1 MIQSSQ
7 LERRHT
13 SYSIW
18 EIAMPIIKKTNISQ
32 QVFSFLQENI
42 ENGTWPVGSK
52 IPSENELTKMM
63 DVSRSSVR
71 TAIQQCIALNILE
84 SQHGRGTFVKN
95 NDVRGVVNTIHTLT
109 QSDYNDILKVL
120 EFRKV
125 IESGSASLA
134 AARISKTQLDKL
146 QNILETMKKKS
157 NEPNAFVQADMQF
170 HLEISRASGNVLIK
184 SALQS
189 ILGQTLRSSQQLN
202 LLFGYKDGVYYH
214 TKILNSMRNKD
225 SNEAKMWMEEHMQ
238 HAMDQLPNIMS
249 KKQ

>member
-1 MIQSSQ
+1 M
-7 LERRHT
+7 
-13 SYSIW
+13 
-18 EIAMPIIKKTNISQ
+18 
-32 QVFSFLQENI
+32 
-42 ENGTWPVGSK
+42 
-52 IPSENELTKMM
+52 
-63 DVSRSSVR
+63 
-71 TAIQQCIALNILE
+71 
-84 SQHGRGTFVKN
+84 
-95 NDVRGVVNTIHTLT
+95 
-109 QSDYNDILKVL
+109 

-202 LLFGYKDGVYYH
+202 LLFVYKDGVYYH

>member
-1 MIQSSQ
+1 
-7 LERRHT
+7 
-13 SYSIW
+13 
-18 EIAMPIIKKTNISQ
+18 MPIIKKTNISQ

-157 NEPNAFVQADMQF
+157 NEPNAFVQADM
-170 HLEISRASGNVLIK
+170 
-184 SALQS
+184 
-189 ILGQTLRSSQQLN
+189 
-202 LLFGYKDGVYYH
+202 
-214 TKILNSMRNKD
+214 
-225 SNEAKMWMEEHMQ
+225 
-238 HAMDQLPNIMS
+238 
-249 KKQ
+249 